1 VILLIDNY
9 DSFAFNLY
17 QSLAGMG
24 AQVQVVRNDAYS
36 VEALL
41 AQAPTAIVLSP
52 GPGRPKDAGVCLD
65 LLAALPKGLP
75 VLGVCLGHQSLVE
88 HYGGSL
94 EVYEGPVHGK
104 ASLVHHDAQG
114 LFRGLSSP
122 FPCGRYHSLRAVR
135 ATLPDCLELRGWTE
149 AGDVMAVQHT
159 SEPHFGLQFHPES
172 ILTPQGDQLLARF
185 LLLSGE
191 PATAR

>member
-1 VILLIDNY
+1 MILLIDNY

-24 AQVQVVRNDAYS
+24 AQVQVVRNDAHS
-36 VEALL
+36 VDDLL
-41 AQAPTAIVLSP
+41 AQAPTAVVLSP

-94 EVYEGPVHGK
+94 EVDVDPVHGK
-104 ASLVHHDAQG
+104 ASLVHHDGQG

-135 ATLPDCLELRGWTE
+135 ATLPDCLELRAWTE

-159 SEPHFGLQFHPES
+159 SEVHFGLQFHPES
-172 ILTPQGDQLLARF
+172 ILTPQGDQLLAQF

>member
-1 VILLIDNY
+1 MILLIDNY

-24 AQVQVVRNDAYS
+24 AQVHVVRNDVHS

-41 AQAPTAIVLSP
+41 EQAPTAIVLSP

-88 HYGGSL
+88 HYGGDL
-94 EVYEGPVHGK
+94 EVDEGPVHGK
-104 ASLVHHDAQG
+104 ASLVHHDGQG
-114 LFRGLSSP
+114 LFRGLPSP

-135 ATLPDCLELRGWTE
+135 ATLPDCLELRAWTE

-159 SEPHFGLQFHPES
+159 GEAHFGLQFHPES
-172 ILTPQGDQLLARF
+172 ILTPQGDQLLAQF
-185 LLLSGE
+185 LLLSVVA
-191 PATAR
+191 ATSR

>member
-1 VILLIDNY
+1 MILLIDNY

-24 AQVQVVRNDAYS
+24 AQVHVVRNDAHS

-41 AQAPTAIVLSP
+41 EQAPTAIVLSP

-88 HYGGSL
+88 HYGGDL
-94 EVYEGPVHGK
+94 EVDEGPVHGK
-104 ASLVHHDAQG
+104 ASLVHHDGQG
-114 LFRGLSSP
+114 LFRGLPSP

-135 ATLPDCLELRGWTE
+135 ATLPDCLELRAWTE

-159 SEPHFGLQFHPES
+159 GEAHFGLQFHPES
-172 ILTPQGDQLLARF
+172 ILTPQGDQLLAQF

>member
-1 VILLIDNY
+1 MILLIDNY

-24 AQVQVVRNDAYS
+24 AQVQVVRNDAHS
-36 VEALL
+36 VDALL
-41 AQAPTAIVLSP
+41 EQAPTAIVLSP

-65 LLAALPKGLP
+65 LLAALPKGVP

-94 EVYEGPVHGK
+94 EVDEGPVHGK
-104 ASLVHHDAQG
+104 ASLVHHDGQG
-114 LFRGLSSP
+114 LFRGLPSP
-122 FPCGRYHSLRAVR
+122 FPCGRYPSLRAVR
-135 ATLPDCLELRGWTE
+135 ATLPDCLELRAWTE

-159 SEPHFGLQFHPES
+159 SEAHFGLQFHPEVNDS
-172 ILTPQGDQLLARF
+172 EYGARIMENF
-185 LLLSGE
+185 VEICRNAQVS
-191 PATAR
+191 